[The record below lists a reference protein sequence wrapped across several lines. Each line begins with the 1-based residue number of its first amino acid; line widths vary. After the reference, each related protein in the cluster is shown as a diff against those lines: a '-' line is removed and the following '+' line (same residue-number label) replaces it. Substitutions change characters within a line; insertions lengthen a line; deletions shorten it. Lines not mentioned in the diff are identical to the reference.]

1 MSGDQEVI
9 SHILGVRGADT
20 ENNSSHYRDNCSPKE
35 ANEEWDCNNASIL
48 NAEKLTEP
56 SENAKDRSCA
66 HNFVSTSD
74 SLRIDNAINDNEG
87 CSDIKRNDCNGD
99 NSPIIIAELINGRY
113 GELGETL
120 LHGASRFSQTEILL
134 MLLNNGADP
143 AVK

>member
-1 MSGDQEVI
+1 MK
-9 SHILGVRGADT
+9 GADA
-20 ENNSSHYRDNCSPKE
+20 ENNSSDHRDNCLPEE
-35 ANEEWDCNNASIL
+35 ANEELDCNNADIL
-48 NAEKLTEP
+48 NDEKVTEP
-56 SENAKDRSCA
+56 SENAKDRTCA

-87 CSDIKRNDCNGD
+87 CSDIERNDCNGD
-99 NSPIIIAELINGRY
+99 NSPMIIAELINGRY

-134 MLLNNGADP
+134 MLLNHGADP

>member
-1 MSGDQEVI
+1 MSGNKEVI
-9 SHILGVRGADT
+9 SHILGVRGADA
-20 ENNSSHYRDNCSPKE
+20 ENNSSHHRDNCSPKE
-35 ANEEWDCNNASIL
+35 AKEELDCNNAGIL

-56 SENAKDRSCA
+56 SENAKDRSCS

-87 CSDIKRNDCNGD
+87 CSGIEENDCNGD
-99 NSPIIIAELINGRY
+99 NSAMIIAELINGRY

-134 MLLNNGADP
+134 MLLNHGADP

>member
-1 MSGDQEVI
+1 MSGNKEGV
-9 SHILGVRGADT
+9 SHILGVKGADA
-20 ENNSSHYRDNCSPKE
+20 ENNSTDHRDNCLPKE
-35 ANEEWDCNNASIL
+35 ANEELDCNNAGIL

-56 SENAKDRSCA
+56 SENSKDRTWA

-87 CSDIKRNDCNGD
+87 CSGIEENDCKGD

-120 LHGASRFSQTEILL
+120 LHGASRFSQTEVLL
-134 MLLNNGADP
+134 MLLNHGADP

>member
-1 MSGDQEVI
+1 MSGNKEVI
-9 SHILGVRGADT
+9 SHILGVREADA
-20 ENNSSHYRDNCSPKE
+20 ENNSTYHKDNCSPEE
-35 ANEEWDCNNASIL
+35 ANEELDCKNAGIS

-56 SENAKDRSCA
+56 SENAKDRTCA

-87 CSDIKRNDCNGD
+87 CSGIEENDRNGD
-99 NSPIIIAELINGRY
+99 NSPRIIAELINGRY

-120 LHGASRFSQTEILL
+120 LHAASRFSQTEILL
-134 MLLNNGADP
+134 MLLDNGADP

>member
-1 MSGDQEVI
+1 MSGDKEVI
-9 SHILGVRGADT
+9 SLILGVRGADA
-20 ENNSSHYRDNCSPKE
+20 EKNSSHRRDNCSPKE
-35 ANEEWDCNNASIL
+35 ANEELNCNNAGIL
-48 NAEKLTEP
+48 NAEKFTE
-56 SENAKDRSCA
+56 STENAKDRTCA

-87 CSDIKRNDCNGD
+87 CSGIEENGRNGD
-99 NSPIIIAELINGRY
+99 NSPMIIAELINERY

-134 MLLNNGADP
+134 MLLNHGADP

>member
-1 MSGDQEVI
+1 MSGDKEVI
-9 SHILGVRGADT
+9 SLILGVKGTDA
-20 ENNSSHYRDNCSPKE
+20 ENNSSDHRDNCLPKE
-35 ANEEWDCNNASIL
+35 ANKELDCNNAG

-56 SENAKDRSCA
+56 SENAKDRSCS

-87 CSDIKRNDCNGD
+87 CSGIEENGRNGD
-99 NSPIIIAELINGRY
+99 NSPMIIAELINERY

-134 MLLNNGADP
+134 MLLNHGADP